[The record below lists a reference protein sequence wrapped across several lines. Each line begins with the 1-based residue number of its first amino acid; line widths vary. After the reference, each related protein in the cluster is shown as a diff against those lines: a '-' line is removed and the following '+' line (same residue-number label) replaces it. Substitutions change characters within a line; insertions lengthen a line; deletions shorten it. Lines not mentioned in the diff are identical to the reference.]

1 MNVVRI
7 GIAKLFSKPA
17 GTALS
22 VLLFAIGV
30 TIISLLVN
38 FEKAL
43 KDQFYSNLAGIDLVA
58 GAKGSP
64 LQLILSAVFHADAP
78 TGNISLAEADRVS
91 RNPMVEK
98 TIPIALGD
106 NFRGFRIVGTSHEYA
121 ELYNAEL
128 TTGNWFRKS
137 GEVTIGW
144 EVARRTGVGTGDEFT
159 GVHGFMDHGHAHDYF
174 PYRVIGVL
182 KKSGTVIDNL
192 ILTPVQSVWDVH
204 AGQTPGDDTH
214 DHDHDGKECGHDHHH
229 HDDDCDHD
237 HGHAHS
243 HDSEPAHEAR
253 LQEISDKIEK
263 DEELTREEMLL
274 YSEQRNLLAEREHD
288 PSKEITAL
296 LILFNSPAAAVTLP
310 RLINENTNMQA
321 AVPAIELN
329 RLTGLL
335 SWGIDALRLLAW
347 IIIIISG
354 VNILVNLLSTLG
366 QSAYEIAMIRVLGAP
381 RYKVLIMLL
390 SQGLLLALAGWLAGM
405 LFSRLIWLIIPSVS
419 GISFSMLPLLT
430 SQEIL
435 LLGYTLLIGLAGAA
449 APAIIAYRTNIHS
462 TLSKS

>member
-78 TGNISLAEADRVS
+78 TGNISLAEADRIS

-98 TIPIALGD
+98 TIPVALGD
-106 NFRGFRIVGTSHEYA
+106 NFRGFRIVGTTQEYA
-121 ELYNAEL
+121 ALYDAEL
-128 TTGNWFRKS
+128 KTGNWFGQS

-144 EVARRTGVGTGDEFT
+144 EVARHTGIGTGDEFT
-159 GVHGFMDHGHAHDYF
+159 GVHGFMDHGHVHDYF
-174 PYRVIGVL
+174 PYRVTGVM
-182 KKSGTVIDNL
+182 KKTGNVIDNL

-204 AGQTPGDDTH
+204 AGKSHDDDTH
-214 DHDHDGKECGHDHHH
+214 DQDHDHEECDHDHHH
-229 HDDDCDHD
+229 HDEDCDHD
-237 HGHAHS
+237 HSHS
-243 HDSEPAHEAR
+243 SEPAYDAR
-253 LQEISDKIEK
+253 LQEISNKIEK
-263 DEELTREEMLL
+263 DEELTREEMLF
-274 YSEQRNLLAEREHD
+274 YSEQKNLLAQREHD

-296 LILFNSPAAAVTLP
+296 LIFFNSPVAAVSLP

-335 SWGIDALRLLAW
+335 SWGIHALRLLAW

-354 VNILVNLLSTLG
+354 VNILVNLLNTLG
-366 QSAYEIAMIRVLGAP
+366 QSTYEIAMIRVLGAS
-381 RYKVLIMLL
+381 RFKVLIMLL

-419 GISFSMLPLLT
+419 GITFGALPLMT
-430 SQEIL
+430 NQELL
-435 LLGYTLLIGLAGAA
+435 LLGYTLLIGLAGASV
-449 APAIIAYRTNIHS
+449 PAIIAYRTNIHQ

>member
-1 MNVVRI
+1 MNVIRI
-7 GIAKLFSKPA
+7 GVAKLFSKPA
-17 GTALS
+17 GTVLS

-38 FEKAL
+38 FEKTL
-43 KDQFYSNLAGIDLVA
+43 KEQFYGNLAGIDLVA

-78 TGNISLAEADRVS
+78 TGNISLSEADRISV
-91 RNPMVEK
+91 NPMVEK

-106 NFRGFRIVGTSHEYA
+106 NFRGFRIIGTTAEYA
-121 ELYNAEL
+121 QLYNAEL
-128 TTGNWFRKS
+128 NSGNWFTKS

-144 EVARRTGVGTGDEFT
+144 EVARRTGIGTGDEFT
-159 GVHGFMDHGHAHDYF
+159 GVHGFLDHGHSHDYF
-174 PYRVIGVL
+174 PYQVTGVME
-182 KKSGTVIDNL
+182 KTNTVIDKL

-204 AGQTPGDDTH
+204 SGNLQDDAVH
-214 DHDHDGKECGHDHHH
+214 DHDHDHE
-229 HDDDCDHD
+229 DCDHD
-237 HGHAHS
+237 HHHQDEDCD
-243 HDSEPAHEAR
+243 HDHDHEPAPDAR
-253 LQEISDKIEK
+253 VQEINIKIER

-274 YSEQRNLLAEREHD
+274 YSEYKNLLAERAHD

-296 LILFNSPAAAVTLP
+296 LIFFNSPVAAVTLP

-329 RLTGLL
+329 RLLGLL
-335 SWGIDALRLLAW
+335 GWGIDALRLLAW

-354 VNILVNLLSTLG
+354 INIFVNLLNTLG
-366 QSAYEIAMIRVLGAP
+366 QSAYEIALIRVMGAP

-390 SQGLLLALAGWLAGM
+390 SQGLLLAFAGWIAGI
-405 LFSRLIWLIIPSVS
+405 LFSRLIWLVIPSIS
-419 GISFSMLPLLT
+419 GITFGALPLVT
-430 SQEIL
+430 YQELL
-435 LLGYTLLIGLAGAA
+435 LLGYTLLIGLSGAT